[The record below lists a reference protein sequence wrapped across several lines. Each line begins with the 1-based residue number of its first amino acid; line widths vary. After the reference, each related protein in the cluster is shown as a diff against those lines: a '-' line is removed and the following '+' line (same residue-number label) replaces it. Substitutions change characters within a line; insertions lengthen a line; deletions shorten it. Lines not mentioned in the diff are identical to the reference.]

1 MLLVCVEM
9 LNRKNWEFFFG
20 GSLQWKKRF
29 TVGNGKS
36 ENVTGRV
43 IEACG
48 DCVVPRQWCEYDD
61 DSGGCPVRRTLVVCD
76 FG

>member
-1 MLLVCVEM
+1 MK
-9 LNRKNWEFFFG
+9 NRKNWEFFFG

-43 IEACG
+43 IESCG
-48 DCVVPRQWCEYDD
+48 DCVVPRQW
-61 DSGGCPVRRTLVVCD
+61 
-76 FG
+76 